1 MSRAVIVTGA
11 AGGIGRATAEAL
23 SAAGWLVIGFDIKFS
38 RDHDYLAERVE
49 QDICDSI
56 GFRNGLARVADAN
69 EIVGLVNCA
78 GIAKV
83 GRFQDSSEADWRTLV
98 NINFLA
104 PLTACQALVPVIAA
118 NGGGAIVNIT
128 SDSGRVG
135 AAGEAVYS
143 GTKGGLAAFS
153 KSLAQEVGRLGI
165 TVNCVSPGIIATPMS
180 APNQEIIDKLVK
192 KVPMKRVGL
201 PVDVAAAVVFLMS
214 PAASYITGQTLSVG
228 GGLTMA
234 G

>member
-1 MSRAVIVTGA
+1 
-11 AGGIGRATAEAL
+11 
-23 SAAGWLVIGFDIKFS
+23 
-38 RDHDYLAERVE
+38 
-49 QDICDSI
+49 
-56 GFRNGLARVADAN
+56 
-69 EIVGLVNCA
+69 
-78 GIAKV
+78 
-83 GRFQDSSEADWRTLV
+83 
-98 NINFLA
+98 
-104 PLTACQALVPVIAA
+104 
-118 NGGGAIVNIT
+118 
-128 SDSGRVG
+128 
-135 AAGEAVYS
+135 
-143 GTKGGLAAFS
+143 
-153 KSLAQEVGRLGI
+153 VGRLGI